1 MRTYGYIRV
10 SSKKQ
15 NEERQRVA
23 LREYCEENK
32 INMDFERDV
41 ITDEQSGKNFKRE
54 GYMLLKEHLLRAGDT
69 LIIKELDRLGR
80 NMDMIKDEWM
90 ALERMGVNLII
101 IDNPMLSTNNK
112 GDLDRKVISNIVF
125 ELMSYMAQKER
136 EKILKRQAEGLAAM
150 PVDSN
155 GKKISMKTKR
165 AIGRPSLEYPPNWKE
180 AYNQWKSGEITAVK
194 AMELTG
200 VKKTSF
206 YKLVKQYEESNML

>member
-90 ALERMGVNLII
+90 ALERMGINLII

-150 PVDSN
+150 PVDRN
-155 GKKISMKTKR
+155 GKKISIKTNR
-165 AIGRPSLEYPPNWKE
+165 AIGRPSLEYPSNWKE

-194 AMELTG
+194 AMEFTRL
-200 VKKTSF
+200 KKTSF

>member
-54 GYMLLKEHLLRAGDT
+54 GYILLKEHLLRAGDT

-150 PVDSN
+150 PVDRN
-155 GKKISMKTKR
+155 GKKISIKTNR
-165 AIGRPSLEYPPNWKE
+165 AIGRPSLEYPLNWNETYDNWK
-180 AYNQWKSGEITAVK
+180 AGEITAVK

-200 VKKTSF
+200 LKKTSF
-206 YKLVKQYEESNML
+206 YKLVKQYENK

>member
-10 SSKKQ
+10 SSRKQ

-41 ITDEQSGKNFKRE
+41 ITDEQSGKNFNRD
-54 GYMLLKEHLLRAGDT
+54 GYILLKEHLLRAGDT

-80 NMDMIKDEWM
+80 NMDMIKNEWM
-90 ALERMGVNLII
+90 ALERMGINLII

-150 PVDSN
+150 PVDNN
-155 GKKISMKTKR
+155 GKKISMKTNR
-165 AIGRPSLEYPPNWKE
+165 AIGRPSLEYPVNWKE
-180 AYNQWKSGEITAVK
+180 TYDNWKSGEITAVK

-200 VKKTSF
+200 LKKTSF
-206 YKLVKQYEESNML
+206 YKLVKQYESK

>member
-10 SSKKQ
+10 SSRKQ

-41 ITDEQSGKNFKRE
+41 ITDEQSGKNFNRD
-54 GYMLLKEHLLRAGDT
+54 GYILLKEHLLRAGDT

-90 ALERMGVNLII
+90 ALEKMGVNLII

-150 PVDSN
+150 PVDNN
-155 GKKISMKTKR
+155 GKKISMKTNR
-165 AIGRPSLEYPPNWKE
+165 AIGRPSLEYPSNWKE
-180 AYNQWKSGEITAVK
+180 TYDNWKSGEITAVK

-200 VKKTSF
+200 LKKTSF
-206 YKLVKQYEESNML
+206 YKLVKQYESK

>member
-10 SSKKQ
+10 SSRKQ

-23 LREYCEENK
+23 LKEYCEENK

-41 ITDEQSGKNFKRE
+41 ITDEQSGKNFNRD
-54 GYMLLKEHLLRAGDT
+54 GYILLKEHLLRAGDT

-80 NMDMIKDEWM
+80 NMDMIKNEWM
-90 ALERMGVNLII
+90 ALERMGINLII

-150 PVDSN
+150 PVDNN
-155 GKKISMKTKR
+155 GKKISMKTNR
-165 AIGRPSLEYPPNWKE
+165 AIGRPSLEYPVNWKE
-180 AYNQWKSGEITAVK
+180 TYDNWKSGEITAVK

-200 VKKTSF
+200 LKKTSF
-206 YKLVKQYEESNML
+206 YKLVKQYESK

>member
-54 GYMLLKEHLLRAGDT
+54 GYILLKEHLLRAGDT

-80 NMDMIKDEWM
+80 NMDMIKDEWI
-90 ALERMGVNLII
+90 ALEKMGVNLII

-150 PVDSN
+150 PVDDN
-155 GKKISMKTKR
+155 GKKISMKTNR
-165 AIGRPSLEYPPNWKE
+165 VIGRPSLEYPSNWKE
-180 AYNQWKSGEITAVK
+180 TYDNWKCGEITAVK

-200 VKKTSF
+200 LKKTSF
-206 YKLVKQYEESNML
+206 YKLVKQYEKSNML